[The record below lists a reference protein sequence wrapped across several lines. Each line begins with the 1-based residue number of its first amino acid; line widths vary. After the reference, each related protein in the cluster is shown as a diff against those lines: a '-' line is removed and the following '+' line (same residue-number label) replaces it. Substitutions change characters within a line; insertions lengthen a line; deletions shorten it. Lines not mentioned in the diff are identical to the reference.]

1 MSASN
6 VGNQF
11 ASELALAT
19 RLASRAIRSRLA
31 GVHHFTATDLSNHG
45 SIFCR
50 RQKLKMSASGCE
62 LHVLSDHVGEEF
74 VPVITNGDG
83 ACSLHSVFG
92 IPTINRRTGATEMYC
107 SDARSVPSEV
117 VRC

>member
-1 MSASN
+1 MSASK

-11 ASELALAT
+11 ASELAVAT

-62 LHVLSDHVGEEF
+62 LHVFSDHVGEEF
-74 VPVITNGDG
+74 VPVIANGDG

-92 IPTINRRTGATEMYC
+92 IPTINRRT
-107 SDARSVPSEV
+107 
-117 VRC
+117 